1 MKLLIQ
7 LLILY
12 QLVFNFSFADIVTTP
27 IRSMPPNPVGHNGA
41 IHSVAISPDDSYA
54 LSGSNDKTMKLW
66 ELSSGDEIHSF
77 VGHSDSVNSVVISP
91 DGLYILSGSGDKTM
105 KLWNL
110 SSGAEIRSFVG
121 HTEKINSVAISP
133 DGRYALSG
141 SDDNTIKLWELSS
154 GTEIRSFFEEYS
166 RSVNSVA
173 FSPNGR
179 YILSALQSNMIHMKL
194 WETSTGVEIQNFITH
209 SMDRVKSVAISPDGR
224 YVLSGSDKSMNLWD
238 LSTGS
243 ERRTFVGN
251 DGDVSSV
258 AISPDGHYALSSA
271 GSSMKLWKLS
281 NSYEIGNFTG
291 HKNYV
296 NSVAISSNGN
306 YGLSGSSDKTMKLWN
321 LSNGDLIRTMGY
333 PHDIYSIAISPDGHY
348 ALSGSND
355 NTIKLWNL
363 SNGAEIG
370 SFVGHT
376 GSVISVVISPNGRYA
391 LSGSSDNSMIL
402 WDITSGYKIRNFVG
416 HNNNVTS
423 VAFSPDGHYALYSSS
438 STMKLYELSRGIEI
452 RDFAGH
458 TDNITSVTISP
469 DGNYVLSGSRD
480 KTMKLWNFSNGT
492 EIRSFEG
499 HSNWI
504 NSVAISP
511 DGNYALSGSNDNT
524 IKLWDV
530 SSGAEIRSFE
540 GHSNAVLSVVFS
552 PDGRYALSGS
562 EDNSM
567 KLWNISSGSE
577 IHSFEKH
584 INSVTSVAFSPD
596 GNYVYSGS
604 TDRTLKMWNSGI
616 KITPIVNKLKNIG
629 QAIIIAAGGAQSSNK
644 LYKLTNEYTQ
654 HFYRILKERGY
665 KDEQI
670 AYMNPQAPDLND
682 DGYLDKELL
691 DYPLINPEQELTTAF
706 QQAAENSGEQFI
718 FYLHGHARPEH
729 FRIKP
734 DYELSADFLQSLLNK
749 IPSTIPQILILDS
762 CYSGSFF
769 NKLKQRGRI
778 LISSADNQSLTWNN
792 TEESFA
798 NTFLMTLHRGSNL
811 HDAFDYTK
819 QVIKKEKDLFGDQ
832 NPWLDDDGD
841 GQFTKND
848 GILAAKTQLGNNAIH
863 GGLPPTIQ
871 VHPPI
876 ELENV
881 TEATLWV
888 KTIPSFNGIKK
899 VRAIIINPEFKL
911 SEYKGLETDFG
922 REELELT
929 YNSDKNRYEIAYQ
942 DFKIP
947 GKWSILY
954 QALSTE
960 ILWSET
966 VKGIVQV
973 TDMSKAATIKMQ
985 LNQNSY
991 KTKEPLQLELKI
1003 NGQAQIDLYIALIL
1017 PNGQFITFQDSSTS
1031 SLPNV
1036 AEIYK
1041 AKIEEETI
1049 PIKLPNGV
1057 TLGQYQVCGVLVK
1070 PNTEPLKQKNWIDI
1084 NCHIFEVY

>member
-12 QLVFNFSFADIVTTP
+12 QLLFNFSLADIVTTP
-27 IRSMPPNPVGHNGA
+27 IRSMPPNPVGHNGV
-41 IHSVAISPDDSYA
+41 INSVAISPDDRYV
-54 LSGSNDKTMKLW
+54 LSGSDDKTMKLW
-66 ELSSGDEIHSF
+66 ELSSGDEIRTF
-77 VGHSDSVNSVVISP
+77 VGHTDSVNSVVISP

-121 HTEKINSVAISP
+121 HTKKINSVAISP

-141 SDDNTIKLWELSS
+141 SDDNTIKLWGLSS
-154 GTEIRSFFEEYS
+154 GTEIRSFAGHIHD
-166 RSVNSVA
+166 VNSVA
-173 FSPNGR
+173 FSPDGHYAISGSEDNT
-179 YILSALQSNMIHMKL
+179 MKL
-194 WETSTGVEIQNFITH
+194 WDILTGTEIHSFVGHTRAVESVAISPDGSYVLSGSDDTSMKLWQLSSGSEIRTFVGHYRPVNSVAFSPDGRYAISGSSDDTILWELSSVTEIRRFVGH
-209 SMDRVKSVAISPDGR
+209 SYVKSVAISPDGR
-224 YVLSGSDKSMNLWD
+224 YAFSGYYDKTMKMWD
-238 LSTGS
+238 ISNGA
-243 ERRTFVGN
+243 EIRKI
-251 DGDVSSV
+251 GDSHSIYSIS
-258 AISPDGHYALSSA
+258 ISPDG
-271 GSSMKLWKLS
+271 
-281 NSYEIGNFTG
+281 
-291 HKNYV
+291 
-296 NSVAISSNGN
+296 
-306 YGLSGSSDKTMKLWN
+306 
-321 LSNGDLIRTMGY
+321 R
-333 PHDIYSIAISPDGHY
+333 Y

-376 GSVISVVISPNGRYA
+376 GSVISVAISPDGRYA

-402 WDITSGYKIRNFVG
+402 WNIASGDKIRSFVG
-416 HNNNVTS
+416 HNADVTS
-423 VAFSPDGHYALYSSS
+423 VAFSPDSSYALYSSS

-458 TDNITSVTISP
+458 TEDITSVTISP
-469 DGNYVLSGSRD
+469 DSNYVLSGSRD

-492 EIRSFEG
+492 EIRSFSG
-499 HSNWI
+499 HTNQI

-540 GHSNAVLSVVFS
+540 GHSDGVLSVVFS

-562 EDNSM
+562 KDKTM
-567 KLWNISSGSE
+567 KLWDISSGSE

-584 INSVTSVAFSPD
+584 TNSVTSVVFSPD

-644 LYKLTNEYTQ
+644 LYKFTNEYTQ
-654 HFYRILKERGY
+654 RFYKILKERGY

-682 DGYLDKELL
+682 DGYLEKERL
-691 DYPLINPEQELTTAF
+691 DYRLINPEQELTTAF
-706 QQAAENSGEQFI
+706 QQAAQNSGEQFI

-778 LISSADNQSLTWNN
+778 LISSADNKSLTWNN

-798 NTFLMTLHRGSNL
+798 NQFLITLHRGSNL

-888 KTIPSFNGIKK
+888 KTIPSFDGIKK
-899 VRAIIINPEFKL
+899 VRAIIINPEFKV
-911 SEYKGLETDFG
+911 SEYKGLETNFG

-929 YNSDKNRYEIAYQ
+929 YNSDKNRYEITYQ
-942 DFKIP
+942 GFKIP

-973 TDMSKAATIKMQ
+973 TDISKAATIKMQ

-991 KTKEPLQLELKI
+991 KITELLQLEAEI
-1003 NGQAQIDLYIALIL
+1003 NNQEQIHLYIALIL
-1017 PNGQFITFQDSSTS
+1017 PNGQFITYQDPLTS

-1041 AKIEEETI
+1041 AKIEEKTI

-1057 TLGQYQVCGVLVK
+1057 TLGQYQVCGILVK

-1084 NCHIFEVY
+1084 NCQRFEVY